1 MSAREVAEPAP
12 ARTGFGFPKSVRLL
26 KHSDFDRVYRQGRRY
41 ALPNMAMFYLRRE
54 GDCSPQLRVGLTV
67 GRALGGAVVRNRIKR
82 RLREAVRLNLALPD
96 LRPEFPT
103 DVVINPRKSVATLE
117 FTALQ
122 TEVADG
128 FRAIRRGKGAIRRSQ

>member
-54 GDCSPQLRVGLTV
+54 GDRWITELVQ
-67 GRALGGAVVRNRIKR
+67 GR
-82 RLREAVRLNLALPD
+82 D
-96 LRPEFPT
+96 
-103 DVVINPRKSVATLE
+103 ATLRLSSVDLPIAMAE
-117 FTALQ
+117 LYEALDFD
-122 TEVADG
+122 ADN
-128 FRAIRRGKGAIRRSQ
+128 AA